1 MNGTEIIFDSKLLS
15 IYIPTY
21 NRPEEIQ
28 RQVRLLLPQLKDD
41 VILIVLD
48 NCSDIP
54 VRNLFTS
61 DELQKFTIKRNK
73 VNIGGDANIAR
84 CFEDCSTSWLW
95 TLSDDDFVKDN
106 SVEIVLNEILN
117 NKEAVFI
124 CFGNDHF
131 SEIAGFEKLAFE
143 FRKRETFTMSFAMS
157 YCAYNIS
164 KLQPSLQIYYNYL
177 SSMVGTIIL
186 VLKYIQ
192 NNKNEICIFT
202 NKNPIEFF
210 TKEVG
215 WNYAIFISR
224 SKLFF
229 EAFET
234 NKKNFNKTLF
244 LGCHKTNYQLLILD
258 RKGSNLTYKQ
268 KWKTYLQVIKNQG
281 FINAI
286 LYSPKYMIYVF
297 LSLIIGNDRFKKIM
311 SQASLLKKR
320 FNKGRK
326 CQGSPE
332 NF

>member
-106 SVEIVLNEILN
+106 SVEIVLNEILKH
-117 NKEAVFI
+117 KESVFI
-124 CFGNDHF
+124 CFGNKKFKKF
-131 SEIAGFEKLAFE
+131 SGFTDLAYE
-143 FRKRETFTMSFAMS
+143 FRKVETFIMSFAMS

-164 KLQPSLQIYYNYL
+164 KLQNSLQIYYDHL
-177 SSMVGTIIL
+177 SSMCGTIIL

-192 NNKNEICIFT
+192 NNPYTTSVFT
-202 NKNPIEFF
+202 DKNPISIPN
-210 TKEVG
+210 TEVG
-215 WNYAIFISR
+215 WNYGTYINR
-224 SKLFF
+224 TKLFID
-229 EAFET
+229 AFRYT
-234 NKKNFNKTLF
+234 NHKFNNTLF
-244 LGCHKTNYQLLILD
+244 LGCHKTNYALIILD
-258 RKGSNLTYKQ
+258 RQSSKMTNRQ
-268 KWKTYLQVIKNQG
+268 KWSAYLQTISNQG
-281 FINAI
+281 LINAI
-286 LYSPKYMIYVF
+286 LYSPKLLISTF
-297 LSLIIGNDRFKKIM
+297 INLIIGPGNYKK
-311 SQASLLKKR
+311 LRNL
-320 FNKGRK
+320 FRK
-326 CQGSPE
+326 
-332 NF
+332 FR